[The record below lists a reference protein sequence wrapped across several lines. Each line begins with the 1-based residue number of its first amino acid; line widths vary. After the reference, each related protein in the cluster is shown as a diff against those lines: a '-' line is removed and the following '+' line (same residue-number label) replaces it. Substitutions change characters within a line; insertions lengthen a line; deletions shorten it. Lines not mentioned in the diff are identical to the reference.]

1 MINPRIGLFPKSNN
15 SPEIKVES
23 MTMAILTKLFAIN
36 MVASKDFGFFI
47 NSIIA
52 LAVRFV
58 EFSISFRSLIEREK
72 KAISEAEINAE
83 HPRRIII
90 PARAKII
97 PEENGCNKLSNKEK
111 KAEGGS
117 KGKR

>member
-1 MINPRIGLFPKSNN
+1 
-15 SPEIKVES
+15 
-23 MTMAILTKLFAIN
+23 MAILTKLFAIN

-58 EFSISFRSLIEREK
+58 EFSISFRSFIEREK
-72 KAISEAEINAE
+72 KAISDAEIKAE
-83 HPRRIII
+83 HPRKIII
-90 PARAKII
+90 PASARII
-97 PEENGCNKLSNKEK
+97 PGENGCNRLSNIGK

-117 KGKR
+117 TSKDNFKDDIVLRYE